1 MTMTVDRATHIAD
14 IIKKR
19 RPLVER
25 IAGVEAS
32 LKMFDEALQDVEAA
46 RDQLLDA
53 ITDPLPIGRLRS
65 LNMQNVRTLIG
76 TELGCLAKLRSRFAR
91 ETINIGVIGRAR
103 QGKSRLLQS
112 MSGLTANEIPD
123 GSGSHCTGVRST
135 IYHDAQTAPHAEVSF
150 HGAKSFITDVIGP
163 YYREL
168 KLGPAP
174 RSVQDFASN
183 PLPPLPADLRA
194 YAGPGAKYEHLKT
207 YQDHLNDYA
216 DLLGSP
222 SRRIP
227 VTRIR
232 EYVAQDTVS
241 GDRSFFN
248 YLAVQHVKV
257 FCKFPHEDIGRIALI
272 DMPGL
277 GDTGIGDEE
286 RLVAVLGQDVDAVLF
301 VKLPKATGDFW
312 GKEDVDLYDIARNA
326 LTDLPIERWSFVVL
340 NRTAPASAV
349 GDNEGNCRRMAA
361 DLHTKHIEVADCII
375 ANCASQDEVS
385 LRVLDRVLDYLAE
398 NINALDEQYASA
410 CQARLMQVHREA
422 SALLAEANTALG
434 RGTVVEG
441 EFVKFDQLFKEVWAD
456 LTNGME
462 TLLSELREWSVQPND
477 RLDAQVTAAIARCR
491 EDTGIP
497 SNEEI
502 ERSARLYGAY
512 GSAFNQ
518 CLHRVR
524 THLVQHFLPLEDT
537 LRLTL
542 EDVRSRV
549 TDVLKNEGRLGSL
562 AQSEGTEFLRDIA
575 HLMPKDFV
583 GLKSAFE
590 TLASVELTY
599 RGFLQYRMRKHLM
612 LLHPDGAR
620 EGTQIRVASNT
631 DSVREALEVL
641 HEKVVYRLEEAFDQW
656 LSEPNL
662 VSEAIVEE
670 FVDNVLRAL
679 TVQDEWRNFYLEMRA
694 SIWHAEFDEI
704 GARSRLRQEWERL
717 VQRASNVNQASAL
730 QIMGSYR

>member
-1 MTMTVDRATHIAD
+1 MTMTVDRATRIAD

-53 ITDPLPIGRLRS
+53 ITDPLPIGRLRR
-65 LNMQNVRTLIG
+65 LDMQHVRTLIG

-183 PLPPLPADLRA
+183 PLPPLPADLRD

-286 RLVAVLGQDVDAVLF
+286 RLVAVLGQ
-301 VKLPKATGDFW
+301 
-312 GKEDVDLYDIARNA
+312 
-326 LTDLPIERWSFVVL
+326 VV
-340 NRTAPASAV
+340 
-349 GDNEGNCRRMAA
+349 DNEGNCRRMAA

-398 NINALDEQYASA
+398 NINALDEHYASA
-410 CQARLMQVHREA
+410 CQARLMHVHREA

-441 EFVKFDQLFKEVWAD
+441 EFVKFDQLFKEVWA
-456 LTNGME
+456 
-462 TLLSELREWSVQPND
+462 
-477 RLDAQVTAAIARCR
+477 
-491 EDTGIP
+491 
-497 SNEEI
+497 
-502 ERSARLYGAY
+502 
-512 GSAFNQ
+512 
-518 CLHRVR
+518 
-524 THLVQHFLPLEDT
+524 
-537 LRLTL
+537 
-542 EDVRSRV
+542 
-549 TDVLKNEGRLGSL
+549 
-562 AQSEGTEFLRDIA
+562 
-575 HLMPKDFV
+575 
-583 GLKSAFE
+583 
-590 TLASVELTY
+590 
-599 RGFLQYRMRKHLM
+599 
-612 LLHPDGAR
+612 
-620 EGTQIRVASNT
+620 
-631 DSVREALEVL
+631 
-641 HEKVVYRLEEAFDQW
+641 
-656 LSEPNL
+656 
-662 VSEAIVEE
+662 
-670 FVDNVLRAL
+670 
-679 TVQDEWRNFYLEMRA
+679 
-694 SIWHAEFDEI
+694 
-704 GARSRLRQEWERL
+704 
-717 VQRASNVNQASAL
+717 
-730 QIMGSYR
+730 